1 MGNKNDIEE
10 LEAKKH
16 ERVRVTFENKR
27 DKIGMKVTQNAEPFF
42 IEDYVQHVALD
53 IVESYSKI
61 ERGEK
66 KRDETNIDLQI
77 QVLSSLSEA
86 IRSLS
91 VLLYY

>member
-1 MGNKNDIEE
+1 
-10 LEAKKH
+10 
-16 ERVRVTFENKR
+16 
-27 DKIGMKVTQNAEPFF
+27 MKVTQNAEPLF